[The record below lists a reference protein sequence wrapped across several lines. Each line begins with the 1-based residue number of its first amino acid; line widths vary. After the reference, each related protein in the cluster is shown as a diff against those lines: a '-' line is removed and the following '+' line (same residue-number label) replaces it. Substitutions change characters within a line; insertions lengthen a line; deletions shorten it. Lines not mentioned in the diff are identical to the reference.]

1 MDQGRRID
9 GTRRDF
15 LATSSMGL
23 GGAWLLTR
31 MPMFEAAV
39 AHGRRAALEGRPFA
53 ALTEEEAREIE
64 AIAARI
70 IPTDETPGAREA
82 GVIRFIDRALETFM
96 AAQLPVVRE
105 GVADLATRVAAESS
119 DVSAFSALPEP
130 RQDEILGEIEAGEF
144 FEMTRFLTVMG
155 MFSDP
160 EHGGNRDKVGWQL
173 LGFEDRYRW
182 VPPFGYYDE
191 EANRG

>member
-1 MDQGRRID
+1 MD

-23 GGAWLLTR
+23 GGAWLLAR
-31 MPMFEAAV
+31 MPVIEAAV
-39 AHGRRAALEGRPFA
+39 VHARRAALEGLPLA
-53 ALTEEEAREIE
+53 ALTDDEAREIE
-64 AIAARI
+64 AVAARI
-70 IPTDETPGAREA
+70 VPTDETPGAREA
-82 GVIRFIDRALETFM
+82 GAIRFIDRALETFQ
-96 AAQLPVVRE
+96 ADALPLARQ
-105 GVADLATRVAAESS
+105 GVADLATRATAADSA
-119 DVSAFSALPEP
+119 VHAFSELPGDA
-130 RQDEILGEIEAGEF
+130 QDRILREIEDGPF
-144 FEMTRFLTVMG
+144 FGMIRMLTVLG
-155 MFSDP
+155 MFTDP